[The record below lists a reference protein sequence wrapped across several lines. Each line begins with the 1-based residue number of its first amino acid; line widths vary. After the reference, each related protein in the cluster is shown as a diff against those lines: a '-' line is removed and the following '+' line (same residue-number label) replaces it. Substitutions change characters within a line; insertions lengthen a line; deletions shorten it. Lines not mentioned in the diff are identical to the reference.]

1 MKIGDAS
8 SPPMRSPKPEIP
20 SPASGIRH
28 PESEAGL
35 RAGLRLR
42 PALTAALAGAALV
55 AQTACHKPASHTPAA
70 VPALPPAQVRV
81 HTVGSESHSA
91 AEEVIGTVRSRTR
104 VVVEAKVSGRIEALP
119 VTLGQRVKTGD
130 LLVQLDVREVQ
141 AKLDQA
147 LALRQQAERD
157 LERFVN
163 LLRQEAVTQAEFD
176 AVEARQRVAR
186 AAVAEAETM
195 LSHAK
200 VIAPGDLVVARKL
213 AEVGDLAAPGRPL
226 LELEDPNALR
236 LEADVPEALIGR
248 IQAGARLPV
257 SVAALAEPL
266 EGTVAEVAPSADPG
280 SRTFQVKLDLPPAPG
295 LRAGQFGR
303 VAVPLGTVPTLRV
316 PAAAVVRRGQMEIV
330 FVATNQTAVLRLV
343 KTGRRFGDSVE
354 LVSGVNPGEQVVVDG
369 TAALCD
375 GQPLQVQ

>member
-1 MKIGDAS
+1 MA
-8 SPPMRSPKPEIP
+8 
-20 SPASGIRH
+20 A
-28 PESEAGL
+28 
-35 RAGLRLR
+35 
-42 PALTAALAGAALV
+42 TAALAL
-55 AQTACHKPASHTPAA
+55 TACHRPAAHKPAAA
-70 VPALPPAQVRV
+70 PDLPPAQVRV
-81 HTVGSESHSA
+81 QTVGSESHTA

-104 VVVEAKVSGRIEALP
+104 IVVEAKVSGRIEALP

-130 LLVQLDVREVQ
+130 LLVRLDVREVQ

-147 LALRQQAERD
+147 LALRRQAERD
-157 LERFVN
+157 LERFAN
-163 LLRQEAVTQAEFD
+163 LLKQEALTQAEYD
-176 AVEARQRVAR
+176 AMEARQRVAQ

-195 LSHAK
+195 LSYAK

-213 AEVGDLAAPGRPL
+213 AEVGDLASPGRPL

-257 SVAALAEPL
+257 MVAALASPL

-280 SRTFQVKLDLPPAPG
+280 SRTFQVKLDLPPTPG

-316 PAAAVVRRGQMEIV
+316 PAAAVVVRGQMEIV

-343 KTGRRFGDSVE
+343 KTGRRFSDSVE

-369 TAALCD
+369 AAALCD
-375 GQPLQVQ
+375 GQPLLAQ